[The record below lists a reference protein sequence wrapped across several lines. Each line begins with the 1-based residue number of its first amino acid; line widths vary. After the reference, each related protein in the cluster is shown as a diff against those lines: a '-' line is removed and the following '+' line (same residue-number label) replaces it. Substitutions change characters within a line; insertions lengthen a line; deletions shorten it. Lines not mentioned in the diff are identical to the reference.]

1 MPQRASRRVPAPP
14 PRGHKSGRAFSSFP
28 AFVFSHSASLVSVD
42 SVETLAPERDTTLDA
57 PRHHTRT
64 WAMLERSNPS
74 VQSLV

>member
-28 AFVFSHSASLVSVD
+28 AFVFSHSASPVSVD
-42 SVETLAPERDTTLDA
+42 SMETRAPERDTTLDA
-57 PRHHTRT
+57 PRHHTDVDHAR
-64 WAMLERSNPS
+64 EIESS

>member
-14 PRGHKSGRAFSSFP
+14 PRGHKSGRASSFP
-28 AFVFSHSASLVSVD
+28 AFVFSHSASPVSVD
-42 SVETLAPERDTTLDA
+42 SMETRAPERDTTLDA